1 MSVRTQPSY
10 THLVEIRLKPEY
22 LDAEGAAALSLLR
35 AQPGLSGIRDVRVSR
50 LYELKGPVTANHAQ
64 QAARELLGD
73 PVTHDARIVTP
84 GAAPLNGMNF
94 WRVEVWLKPTVTDPV
109 GETVREAF
117 AEMGLPK
124 PEAARCALVYRLNG
138 RSTKPQIEK
147 AVAKTLANPLIHRV
161 VVSEAHP

>member
-1 MSVRTQPSY
+1 VSVRTQPTH

-22 LDAEGAAALSLLR
+22 LDAEGAAALALLR
-35 AQPGLSGIRDVRVSR
+35 GQPGMNAIREVRVGR

-73 PVTHDARIVTP
+73 PVTHDARFVTP

-124 PEAARCALVYRLNG
+124 PESARCAMIYRLNG
-138 RSTKPQIEK
+138 RCTKPQIEK

>member
-1 MSVRTQPSY
+1 MSVRVQPSN
-10 THLVEIRLKPEY
+10 THLVEIRLKPEFA
-22 LDAEGAAALSLLR
+22 DAEGAAALALLR
-35 AQPGLSGIRDVRVSR
+35 GQGLTSIKEVRVAR

-64 QAARELLGD
+64 QAGRDLLGD
-73 PVTHDARIVTP
+73 PVTHEARLVAP
-84 GAAPLNGMNF
+84 GASPLNGMNF

-117 AEMGLPK
+117 AEMGLPR
-124 PEAARCALVYRLNG
+124 PESARCALVYRLNG

-147 AVAKTLANPLIHRV
+147 AVIKSLANPLIHRV

>member
-1 MSVRTQPSY
+1 MSVRIQPSHTY
-10 THLVEIRLKPEY
+10 LVEVRLKPEY
-22 LDAEGAAALSLLR
+22 LDAEGGAALALLR
-35 AQPGLSGIRDVRVSR
+35 AQGLTSIREVRVGR

-64 QAARELLGD
+64 QAARDLLGD
-73 PVTHDARIVTP
+73 PVTHESRMVTP

-94 WRVEVWLKPTVTDPV
+94 WRVEVWLKTSVCDPV

-124 PEAARCALVYRLNG
+124 PDGARCAMVYRLNG
-138 RSTKPQIEK
+138 RSTKLQIEK
-147 AVAKTLANPLIHRV
+147 AVAKSLANPLIHRV